1 MTPTQNQAV
10 WELCRQGMHRI
21 AEEAEAAWQGGQRFM
36 PERCDQVAREI
47 RHLIETCNW
56 EVGNNRSSTRA

>member
-21 AEEAEAAWQGGQRFM
+21 AEDAEHAWQQGQRFI
-36 PERCDQVAREI
+36 PDGQCQVAREI
-47 RHLIETCNW
+47 DHLIETCNW
-56 EVGNNRSSTRA
+56 EVGAQRLTQTP